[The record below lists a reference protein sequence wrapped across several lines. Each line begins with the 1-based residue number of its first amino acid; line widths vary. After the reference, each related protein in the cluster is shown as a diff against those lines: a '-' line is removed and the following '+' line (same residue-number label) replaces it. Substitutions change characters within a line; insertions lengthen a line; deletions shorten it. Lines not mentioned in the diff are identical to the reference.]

1 MDSKKRIKVDH
12 LGCVTYSKKQRSQPL
27 QPIIIDDIKDAVA
40 LKRAKNTEA
49 ARRSRAR
56 KMERMNQLEEKVEN
70 LINEKEILQNQ
81 VEKLQELLKIN
92 GIQF

>member
-1 MDSKKRIKVDH
+1 MLPIRKH
-12 LGCVTYSKKQRSQPL
+12 RSQPL
-27 QPIIIDDIKDAVA
+27 QPIVVDDIKDAAA

-56 KMERMNQLEEKVEN
+56 KMERMSQLEDKVEN
-70 LINEKEILQNQ
+70 LINEKQALQDQ
-81 VEKLQELLKIN
+81 VERLQELLRVN

>member
-1 MDSKKRIKVDH
+1 MCYLFEKH
-12 LGCVTYSKKQRSQPL
+12 RSQPL
-27 QPIIIDDIKDAVA
+27 QPIVVDDIKDAAA

-56 KMERMNQLEEKVEN
+56 KMERMSQLEDKVEN
-70 LINEKEILQNQ
+70 LINEKQALQDQ
-81 VEKLQELLKIN
+81 VERLQELLRVN